1 MAQSPAA
8 LLVALISGSIHL
20 TDQNRN
26 MAVDRAT
33 GSVQTTAATFARSPV
48 FTSAKSCRLPGRYFI
63 RRGCSFAT
71 AEELS
76 QDTLLT
82 VWRKASLYR
91 CERGTVSA
99 WIFVMARNL
108 RIDQLRRECPWF
120 EVDPQSADAIP
131 SDDLGADEQIIQ
143 QQQIALLAGAI
154 GQLTFNQRQ
163 VVSLSSDQG
172 LSHSQISQHLSL
184 PLGTVKSRTRLGHAK
199 LRAALDHLRPD

>member
-1 MAQSPAA
+1 VFRRPPPPSPAA
-8 LLVALISGSIHL
+8 QSLLLRKVADCRDGDSFSQL
-20 TDQNRN
+20 
-26 MAVDRAT
+26 
-33 GSVQTTAATFARSPV
+33 FEC
-48 FTSAKSCRLPGRYFI
+48 FTPPLKRYFI

-163 VVSLSSDQG
+163 VVTLSSDQG

>member
-1 MAQSPAA
+1 
-8 LLVALISGSIHL
+8 
-20 TDQNRN
+20 
-26 MAVDRAT
+26 
-33 GSVQTTAATFARSPV
+33 VQQELFKRPPPPSPV
-48 FTSAKSCRLPGRYFI
+48 TQSILLRRVADCRDSESFKQLFECFSSPLRRYFI

-76 QDTLLT
+76 QDTLMT

-91 CERGTVSA
+91 SELGTVSA

-120 EVDPQSADAIP
+120 EVDPQLVDAIP
-131 SDDLGADEQIIQ
+131 SDDVAADDQIIQ
-143 QQQIALLAGAI
+143 QQQSALLVRAV

-163 VVSLSSDQG
+163 VVTLSSSQG
-172 LSHSQISQHLSL
+172 LSHSKISQHLCL

-199 LRAALDHLRPD
+199 LRAALDHLRQTDPTAKRGLP